1 MVVVALTEEQ
11 QRALDASAEP
21 RLLDPRTNKAYVL
34 IGADIYER
42 MRSLLA
48 DDAGLDMR
56 EVAALVERAMSD
68 DDAGDPTLAFYQE
81 KYGRK
86 S

>member
-1 MVVVALTEEQ
+1 MVKLTEEQ
-11 QRALDASAEP
+11 QHALDVNPEP

-34 IGADIYER
+34 VGAELYER
-42 MRSLLA
+42 MRGLLA

-56 EVAALVERAMSD
+56 QVAALVEWAMRD

-86 S
+86 P